1 MPRANLPAI
10 LREPLEEVCLQ
21 IKLMPPI
28 LPNTST
34 NRCAAVLATAIA
46 PPRGAAVSEALDML
60 VEIGAID
67 NLRSEQLTPL
77 GLLIAKLPVSPRV
90 GKLLVLGTLLGCA
103 SSVLTIAATLH
114 SDGDPWLVQSS
125 AEERDAQGL
134 SRAAMSGG
142 WRSDN
147 LIQTLRPWP

>member
-1 MPRANLPAI
+1 M
-10 LREPLEEVCLQ
+10 CLQ

-46 PPRGAAVSEALDML
+46 PPRGAVVSEALDML
-60 VEIGAID
+60 VEVGAID

-125 AEERDAQGL
+125 AVIERLSERDCGAACVLAARTSQRL
-134 SRAAMSGG
+134 RAHAPKTVPI
-142 WRSDN
+142 
-147 LIQTLRPWP
+147 LILRFLGIER